1 MIGVNRRLEG
11 LEARLRV
18 KEPDKIEV
26 DWLEPGETPEP
37 EEPGVKY
44 IYWDDFEDEED

>member
-1 MIGVNRRLEG
+1 MMGVDKRLKD
-11 LEARLRV
+11 LEREV
-18 KEPDKIEV
+18 QPKEPDKIEV

-44 IYWDDFEDEED
+44 IYWDEDEDD